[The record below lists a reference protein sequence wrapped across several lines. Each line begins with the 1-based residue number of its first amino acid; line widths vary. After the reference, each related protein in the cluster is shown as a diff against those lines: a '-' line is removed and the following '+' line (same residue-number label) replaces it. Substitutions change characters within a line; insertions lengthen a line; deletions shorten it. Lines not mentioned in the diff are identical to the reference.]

1 MQRCIEAVAIAYVS
15 LLALWLAASASGDDW
30 PMFGRDASHNA
41 VTSETNSPTAW
52 DVGGFDR
59 KTGAWLRDN
68 ARNIKWQVPL
78 GTGTFG
84 DPVVAGGL
92 VWVGTNNGYSPDK
105 DFVDASVLACFRES
119 DGQPLFRYVSQR
131 LPHGRVHDWPT
142 SSMAC
147 SPLVED
153 QRMWFTTNRAE
164 VVCFDIG
171 PLMKGESQPREIW
184 KLDMMGKLGVRPTG
198 SRMTYCHFCSIA
210 SYQDLIYVITGNGVN
225 YDGANKIMAPDAPSL
240 LCLRKET
247 GEVVWQNNSP
257 GVGILAGQWSSP
269 LVIDAGGHPQIVAA
283 QGDGWIRSFDPPT
296 GKLIWKFDVNFKT
309 SRYELGGRGTRNTF
323 LATPVYYDGRIYI
336 ASGQEPEHGEGRGR
350 LVCIDPTKTGD
361 ISGEL
366 AVDAAGEPVAVGRNR
381 WLDELKG
388 ERVIPNPNSGLVW
401 EYVEH
406 DRNSDGKLDFE
417 EQFHR
422 SLSNV
427 AIKDDLLFITD
438 FSGLM
443 LCLDAK
449 TGRVHWTYDLLA
461 AVFSSPL
468 IVGNVVYI
476 ADEDGDVALFRLS
489 SDPSV
494 AMRDGSALAEINVGN
509 SIHCS

>member
-1 MQRCIEAVAIAYVS
+1 
-15 LLALWLAASASGDDW
+15 
-30 PMFGRDASHNA
+30 
-41 VTSETNSPTAW
+41 
-52 DVGGFDR
+52 
-59 KTGAWLRDN
+59 
-68 ARNIKWQVPL
+68 
-78 GTGTFG
+78 
-84 DPVVAGGL
+84 
-92 VWVGTNNGYSPDK
+92 
-105 DFVDASVLACFRES
+105 
-119 DGQPLFRYVSQR
+119 
-131 LPHGRVHDWPT
+131 
-142 SSMAC
+142 
-147 SPLVED
+147 
-153 QRMWFTTNRAE
+153 
-164 VVCFDIG
+164 
-171 PLMKGESQPREIW
+171 
-184 KLDMMGKLGVRPTG
+184 
-198 SRMTYCHFCSIA
+198 
-210 SYQDLIYVITGNGVN
+210 
-225 YDGANKIMAPDAPSL
+225 MAPDAPSL

-336 ASGQEPEHGEGRGR
+336 ASGHEPEHGEGRGR

-509 SIHCS
+509 AIHCSPAFANGALYIASRDRLFAIQEDGSLPPGDWNQWRGPRRDNFSVEWGLLQEWPSGGPPLVWRTDGIGQGIASMAVVGNKIYS